1 MHWHWH
7 RLVAIARKEII
18 QVRRDLPSLLIAV
31 AMPPLLMLA
40 FGYGVSFDVRHI
52 PVYVYDREGSQE
64 SQHFLKR
71 FQASAYF
78 TVVKR
83 VDNYREAVRAL
94 DAGACRLA
102 IVIPANF
109 SEQLASGVPV
119 SVQALVDATDN
130 NTANV
135 SVSYSEA
142 VVQAY
147 NQQIQLEWLQRRG
160 RVRLPPAL
168 QVDAR
173 TWFNEDLES
182 TAGIVPGVVA
192 IIMAVIGSFLTSL
205 TIAREWERGTMEQL
219 VSTPITPMEL
229 MVGKLVPYFVIGLF
243 DTALCAG
250 VAIWWFEVPF
260 RGRWSVLLLS
270 CTLFLLVVLALG
282 YFVSVVAKSQLAAS
296 QAALLATFLPA
307 FLLSGFLY
315 PIDQMPTVIQ
325 AMTHL
330 IPARYFM
337 TIVRDVF
344 LKGTSLPLL
353 LDDLL
358 ALALF
363 TLLLTFLATRAFQ
376 KKLT

>member
-1 MHWHWH
+1 MLWH
-7 RLVAIARKEII
+7 RLKALTRKEII
-18 QVRRDLPSLLIAV
+18 HVRRDLPSLLIAV

-40 FGYGVSFDVRHI
+40 FGYGVSFDIRHI

-64 SQHFLKR
+64 SQDFLKR

-83 VDNYREAVRAL
+83 VDNYQEAVRAL
-94 DAGACRLA
+94 DAGVCRLA

-109 SEQLASGVPV
+109 SEQLASGSPV
-119 SVQALVDATDN
+119 TVQALVDATDN

-160 RVRLPPAL
+160 RARLPPAL

-219 VSTPITPMEL
+219 VSTPVTPLEL
-229 MVGKLVPYFVIGLF
+229 MVGKLAPYFVIGLL

-250 VAIWWFEVPF
+250 MAIWWFEVPF
-260 RGRWSVLLLS
+260 RGRWDVLLLS
-270 CTLFLLVVLALG
+270 CTLFLLVVLSLG

-337 TIVRDVF
+337 TIIRDVF

-363 TLLLTFLATRAFQ
+363 TLLLTVLATRAFR
-376 KKLT
+376 KNLN